1 MTARLYT
8 LKTNTQRQQEA
19 HDYVTAKVRKE
30 EFDPKLWKWSTL
42 IFYIIL
48 FGIIMGIL
56 VYKEAKACGELG
68 PDTTIEQINERTL

>member
-1 MTARLYT
+1 MSARLYA

-48 FGIIMGIL
+48 LGIIMGIFA
-56 VYKEAKACGELG
+56 YKEANACSDVFE
-68 PDTTIEQINERTL
+68 DERIEIKVVSVI